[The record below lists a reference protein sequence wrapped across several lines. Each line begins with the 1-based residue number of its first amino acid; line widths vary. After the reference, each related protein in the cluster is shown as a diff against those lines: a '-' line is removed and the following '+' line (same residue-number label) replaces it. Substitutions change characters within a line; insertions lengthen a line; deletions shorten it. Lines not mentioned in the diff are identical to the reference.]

1 MYGTTS
7 HKSSRSGHK
16 WYKSAGHFSARNRT
30 NLEWFLMVSVC
41 FCYSVIQHRDLL
53 QTVVST
59 GTASPW
65 WFHVF
70 PRYFNAFWCVS
81 RAWAQDRRARPCASD
96 TDPSSSWIRN
106 DGLWCCKDSQFA
118 WAVACDRA
126 DHAHHRSCMTQ
137 EMYAEMQTISTA
149 DTTISTS
156 CLKSHFWIQ

>member
-1 MYGTTS
+1 MYGSTS
-7 HKSSRSGHK
+7 RKSGRSGHK

-30 NLEWFLMVSVC
+30 NLEWFLMVFVC
-41 FCYSVIQHRDLL
+41 FCYSIIRHRDLL
-53 QTVVST
+53 QTAVSA

-118 WAVACDRA
+118 WSVACSSQIRHDSGDVCRK
-126 DHAHHRSCMTQ
+126 
-137 EMYAEMQTISTA
+137 MQTISTA
-149 DTTISTS
+149 DSI
-156 CLKSHFWIQ
+156 